1 METMTTN
8 YPSLTP
14 EEKWEQA
21 TLANNMS
28 SFKSPDGLLKLSK
41 FTSKTVSNEVFES
54 KLKSNRLFNLLIY
67 ILQGDEKSSGCM
79 QTASGNAAWN

>member
-1 METMTTN
+1 MIN
-8 YPSLTP
+8 NNHKLTP

-41 FTSKTVSNEVFES
+41 FTSKTV
-54 KLKSNRLFNLLIY
+54 
-67 ILQGDEKSSGCM
+67 M
-79 QTASGNAAWN
+79 Q

>member
-1 METMTTN
+1 MEIIKN
-8 YPSLTP
+8 YEHKLTP

-41 FTSKTVSNEVFES
+41 FTSKTV
-54 KLKSNRLFNLLIY
+54 
-67 ILQGDEKSSGCM
+67 M
-79 QTASGNAAWN
+79 Q

>member
-28 SFKSPDGLLKLSK
+28 SFKSPPDGLLKLFK
-41 FTSKTVSNEVFES
+41 FTSKTV
-54 KLKSNRLFNLLIY
+54 
-67 ILQGDEKSSGCM
+67 M
-79 QTASGNAAWN
+79 H